1 MERPG
6 RVAVELTGARVAI
19 TGASSGIGEA
29 AALSFAAAG
38 AHVHLAA
45 RRTERLVAVAE
56 QCRALGVEA
65 TAHTVDVRDAN
76 AVDEWAAEV
85 ESIGACSVAIANA
98 GVMWL
103 GPLLD
108 MPVDELRHQYDV
120 NVHGVLNTL
129 QAFGRPMR
137 ERGRGILMP
146 VSSVLAVA
154 ALPRYAAYCGSK
166 HAVRAM
172 ATSLRLELTG
182 TGVDVVHVLPGA
194 TESEIHAHMDESR
207 LPASTRE
214 ATRVPASQVAN
225 AMVRAA
231 RHPKAEVLCDGQG
244 RLLYWAMRLVPALVE
259 AVLPRAIALRRRR

>member
-1 MERPG
+1 
-6 RVAVELTGARVAI
+6 VELTGARVAI

-29 AALSFAAAG
+29 AALAFAGAG

-45 RRTERLVAVAE
+45 RRTERLEAVAE
-56 QCRALGVEA
+56 RCRALKVEA
-65 TAHTVDVRDAN
+65 TAHTVDVRDTD
-76 AVDEWAAEV
+76 AVARWADEIET
-85 ESIGACSVAIANA
+85 IGPCDVAIANA

-137 ERGRGILMP
+137 ERGRGVLMP
-146 VSSVLAVA
+146 VSSVLSVA
-154 ALPRYAAYCGSK
+154 NLPRYAAYCGSK

-172 ATSLRLELTG
+172 AKSLRLELMG

-194 TESEIHAHMDESR
+194 TESEIHAHMHPAR
-207 LPASTRE
+207 LPESTKD
-214 ATRVPASQVAN
+214 AKRVPASQVAE
-225 AMVRAA
+225 AMVRGAQ
-231 RHPKAEVLCDGQG
+231 RPRAEVLCDAQA
-244 RLLYWAMRLVPALVE
+244 RLLYWASRLAPALVD
-259 AVLPRAIALRRRR
+259 AVLPRAISMRRRR